1 MPVVSAMVD
10 TLCGGAAGVMLI
22 DSMSVSVDG
31 DIADR
36 EGGFGWTAPPRSCA
50 CSKESRASG
59 SGVVHERD
67 ARGR

>member
-1 MPVVSAMVD
+1 V
-10 TLCGGAAGVMLI
+10 LI